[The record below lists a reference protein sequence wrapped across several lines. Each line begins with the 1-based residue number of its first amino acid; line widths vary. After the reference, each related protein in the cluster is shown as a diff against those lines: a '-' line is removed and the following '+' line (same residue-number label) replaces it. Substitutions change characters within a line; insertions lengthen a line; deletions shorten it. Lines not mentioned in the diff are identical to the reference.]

1 MKQSSIDWLV
11 QQLARKHG
19 EFQGLA
25 FYYDHQDE
33 IKRAK
38 AMHKKEIEQSYYD
51 GIVCSMSDQDADML
65 KLSEQY
71 YNETFNTK

>member
-11 QQLARKHG
+11 QQLARKYG
-19 EFQGLA
+19 EFQALS

-38 AMHKKEIEQSYYD
+38 EMHKEEMKESYWESLMSRHQSFEKYY
-51 GIVCSMSDQDADML
+51 
-65 KLSEQY
+65 E
-71 YNETFNTK
+71 ETFNQNSK

>member
-11 QQLARKHG
+11 QQLARKYG
-19 EFQGLA
+19 ESQALS

-38 AMHKKEIEQSYYD
+38 EMHKEEMKEMFLA
-51 GIVCSMSDQDADML
+51 GITMTDPDMAD
-65 KLSEQY
+65 KY
-71 YNETFNTK
+71 YNETFNTKEK